1 VKKMPKAKRYD
12 SVVLLESVDNFPKD
26 AWGAVVEVYTTPYE
40 AYDIEIMTDD
50 GRTIGLADAVRP
62 EQFEVKKI
70 DLIPSDV
77 RFQSVQ
83 IEKDG
88 DYAIIGFSNGVQIT
102 VSADELYTKLNAG

>member
-1 VKKMPKAKRYD
+1 MLKAKRYD
-12 SVVLLESVDNFPKD
+12 KVVLLESVDNFPKD
-26 AWGAVVEVYTTPYE
+26 AWGAVVEVYTIPYE

-50 GRTIGLADAVRP
+50 GKTIGLADAVRP
-62 EQFEVKKI
+62 EQFEVKRNNST
-70 DLIPSDV
+70 PSDV

-88 DYAIIGFSNGVQIT
+88 SHAIIGFSNGVQIA